1 MLQAASTPSMNTE
14 TPEDLYKCEYC
25 GVRLSFDTQ
34 VTLRHV
40 GRHLGEFLYL
50 PAYHRHLERRGYDEL
65 SAHLLTL
72 QAADTLRKLRPAEA

>member
-1 MLQAASTPSMNTE
+1 MNME
-14 TPEDLYKCEYC
+14 TCEDLYKCEYC

-40 GRHLGEFLYL
+40 GRHLGEYVYL

-72 QAADTLRKLRPAEA
+72 RASDTLRKLHPAEA

>member
-1 MLQAASTPSMNTE
+1 MSME
-14 TPEDLYKCEYC
+14 TREELYRCEYC

-40 GRHLGEFLYL
+40 GRHLGEFAYL
-50 PAYHRHLERRGYDEL
+50 PAYHRHLERCGHDEL

-72 QAADTLRKLRPAEA
+72 RAAHTLRKLRPAEA

>member
-1 MLQAASTPSMNTE
+1 MNME
-14 TPEDLYKCEYC
+14 TREELYRCEYC

-40 GRHLGEFLYL
+40 GRHLGEYVYL

-72 QAADTLRKLRPAEA
+72 RATDTLRKPSQTEA